1 MLLWARTRLFAVVSH
16 RRQNGAQR
24 FDPHGDVQEMSGKE
38 EVVVV
43 AKNRHQQIPNQVQ
56 ESLRR
61 TSRAVSLSIFKSILN
76 VNVFNSRYQ

>member
-1 MLLWARTRLFAVVSH
+1 MRTHLFAVVSH

-24 FDPHGDVQEMSGKE
+24 FDPHGNVEEMSREE

-43 AKNRHQQIPNQVQ
+43 SKNGHQQIPNQVQ

-61 TSRAVSLSIFKSILN
+61 QSRGVRRYTFKRVLK
-76 VNVFNSRYQ
+76 RKRL

>member
-1 MLLWARTRLFAVVSH
+1 MRTHLFAVVSH

-43 AKNRHQQIPNQVQ
+43 SKNRHQQIPNQVQ

-61 TSRAVSLSIFKSILN
+61 PSRAVRLYTFKRILN
-76 VNVFNSRYQ
+76 VNVSNSHCP